1 MWSIPHGRPL
11 PIDDSGKSGRFTEY
25 NMEIYIDKVSHIPFL
40 LFGIFQLLT
49 IHSVAGLNILSN
61 LIDRAGS
68 NTGLATATSHNRQ
81 EMMKNLES
89 LLPHKEVMLK
99 LIRSSL
105 NDTDSN
111 VTILATSTLKRM
123 SWWP

>member
-1 MWSIPHGRPL
+1 M
-11 PIDDSGKSGRFTEY
+11 T
-25 NMEIYIDKVSHIPFL
+25 SHIL
-40 LFGIFQLLT
+40 HALFFHFPLFT
-49 IHSVAGLNILSN
+49 MYRVAGLNTLSH
-61 LIDRAGS
+61 LIDRAGT
-68 NTGLATATSHNRQ
+68 NTSHNRQ

-89 LLPHKEVMLK
+89 LLPHKEAILK

-111 VTILATSTLKRM
+111 VTVLATSILKRM